1 MTDSNYYTV
10 SGWMINKLGLS
21 GNDLICFAIIY
32 GFSQNHTSK
41 FEGSFN
47 YMAEFMSCSPK
58 TAQRSID
65 KLLSRNLI
73 YKLEQGISKQHPSAY
88 RSNVE
93 YDDGKLTYIH
103 GTMDKMTIVKET
115 QYYGQN
121 DNSTMDNL
129 TTVTMDKMTNNINRD
144 IYCDNNEKKDINSS
158 NDSFISKEM
167 DESLSDEKPKKK
179 RFTGINPSKEEIETY
194 IKEKGYHITAESM
207 INYYTDH
214 GRFPVWRMANGNL
227 VKDWKRCCGT
237 FEDKW
242 KERNENQ
249 PTYRRANTND
259 PYREVAKAYDEKARK
274 QQEELHA
281 KGRPSKAD
289 HDKLLEQLRESKGR
303 AYQNLS

>member
-1 MTDSNYYTV
+1 MASEPINLNVHKTTGSYTIMHTHHLWDKALSLKACGLLSKMLALPDNWNFSIRGLASLTKDNKDSIQTGLNELREHGYLKITQRFDERGRFCGSVYDIYEEPFTETPYPEIPDAV
-10 SGWMINKLGLS
+10 KPDPENPPIINIKE
-21 GNDLICFAIIY
+21 AIN
-32 GFSQNHTSK
+32 QNTN
-41 FEGSFN
+41 SFN
-47 YMAEFMSCSPK
+47 E
-58 TAQRSID
+58 SI
-65 KLLSRNLI
+65 
-73 YKLEQGISKQHPSAY
+73 
-88 RSNVE
+88 
-93 YDDGKLTYIH
+93 
-103 GTMDKMTIVKET
+103 
-115 QYYGQN
+115 
-121 DNSTMDNL
+121 
-129 TTVTMDKMTNNINRD
+129 
-144 IYCDNNEKKDINSS
+144 EKKDINSS

-179 RFTGINPSKEEIETY
+179 RFTGINPSKEEVEAY

-249 PTYRRANTND
+249 PTYRRVNTND
-259 PYREVAKAYDEKARK
+259 PYREVAKAYDEEVRK

-281 KGRPSKAD
+281 KGRLSKAD